1 MTSTGQVISRAPRLA
16 LSRTPTRR
24 LLLRGGLLVFVS
36 TLAWHASNFA
46 FNAVTA
52 RLLGPARYS
61 ELAATVALLYVAT
74 PLLVSIQTISSST
87 ATKLSVAGDLD
98 GIRPLLAF
106 HRRRLIVAGL
116 VVAATIALTSSAA
129 ARFLRLDSGL
139 PIAIVGVGL
148 SLSLLT
154 HSQRG
159 VLQGTQRFGRYSL
172 STLVEASV
180 KVIGAAVFVIW
191 IWPSVDGAVIA
202 IPMAAAC
209 SLVTNSLLLR
219 FLPPGKI
226 DRDAQPI
233 EGGRSGATLA
243 TFILLALLLAA
254 DVLAAKRYLTADAA
268 GLYASISLAG
278 KAVYFATSALALFLF
293 PVFSE
298 QRARSV
304 DGRRSF
310 AAAAGAIV
318 FCSATLA
325 ALYFTFPDVVIRPL
339 FGAHYATAAPYLGWI
354 AIAFGAYA
362 VAYLAA
368 TYLLARDNRKG
379 VSILGCAAF
388 AQLTALYAFHSSIGQ
403 IVAVQVVVLGS
414 AATALVL
421 VCLIARG
428 NRPEG
433 SDA

>member
-1 MTSTGQVISRAPRLA
+1 MFAAT
-16 LSRTPTRR
+16 
-24 LLLRGGLLVFVS
+24 LL
-36 TLAWHASNFA
+36 WHGSNFA
-46 FNAVTA
+46 FNSVAA
-52 RLLGPARYS
+52 RMLGPA
-61 ELAATVALLYVAT
+61 ATASSLRQSRCSTSRA
-74 PLLVSIQTISSST
+74 PLLVSIQTMTSST

-226 DRDAQPI
+226 DRDAS
-233 EGGRSGATLA
+233 RS
-243 TFILLALLLAA
+243 
-254 DVLAAKRYLTADAA
+254 
-268 GLYASISLAG
+268 
-278 KAVYFATSALALFLF
+278 
-293 PVFSE
+293 
-298 QRARSV
+298 
-304 DGRRSF
+304 
-310 AAAAGAIV
+310 
-318 FCSATLA
+318 
-325 ALYFTFPDVVIRPL
+325 
-339 FGAHYATAAPYLGWI
+339 
-354 AIAFGAYA
+354 
-362 VAYLAA
+362 
-368 TYLLARDNRKG
+368 KG
-379 VSILGCAAF
+379 VDWEPRSPR
-388 AQLTALYAFHSSIGQ
+388 SSSS
-403 IVAVQVVVLGS
+403 LCCS
-414 AATALVL
+414 PPMSSL
-421 VCLIARG
+421 
-428 NRPEG
+428 P
-433 SDA
+433 SDT

>member
-1 MTSTGQVISRAPRLA
+1 MTSTGQAIGRAPRLA
-16 LSRTPTRR
+16 LTRTPARR
-24 LLLRGGLLVFVS
+24 FLLRGGLLVFVS

-87 ATKLSVAGDLD
+87 ATELDVAGRLD
-98 GIRPLLAF
+98 GVRPLLAF
-106 HRRRLIVAGL
+106 HRRRLIVVGL
-116 VVAATIALTSSAA
+116 VVTAVIGLASSAA
-129 ARFLRLDSGL
+129 ARFLRIDSGL

-159 VLQGTQRFGRYSL
+159 VLQGTKRFGRYSL
-172 STLVEASV
+172 STFVEASV

-191 IWPSVDGAVIA
+191 IWPSVEGAVVA
-202 IPMAAAC
+202 IPLAAAC

-219 FLPPGKI
+219 FLPPGKAE
-226 DRDAQPI
+226 RVARPI
-233 EGGRSGATLA
+233 EGGRSGATVA

-254 DVLAAKRYLTADAA
+254 DVLAAKRYLVADAA

-304 DGRRSF
+304 DGRRAF

-318 FCSATLA
+318 LCSAALA
-325 ALYFTFPDVVIRPL
+325 AVYFTYPELVIRPL
-339 FGAHYATAAPYLGWI
+339 FGAHYANAAPYLGWI
-354 AIAFGAYA
+354 AIAFGCYA

-368 TYLLARDNRKG
+368 TYLLARDSRVG
-379 VSILGCAAF
+379 VAILGCAAF
-388 AQLTALYAFHSSIGQ
+388 AQLTSLFVFHSSIWQ
-403 IVAVQVVVLGS
+403 IVVVQVAVLGS
-414 AATALVL
+414 AAAALVF
-421 VCLIARG
+421 VCLTAG
-428 NRPEG
+428 ASQPEAG
-433 SDA
+433 GA